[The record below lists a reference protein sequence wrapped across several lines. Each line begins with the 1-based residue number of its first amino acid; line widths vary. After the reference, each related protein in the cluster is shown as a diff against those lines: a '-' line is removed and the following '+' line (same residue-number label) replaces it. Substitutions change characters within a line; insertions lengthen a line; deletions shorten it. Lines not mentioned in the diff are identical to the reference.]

1 MKYRQYREQKYN
13 NPPQN
18 LSINNIFR
26 EIKDNACKNKNKM
39 LLKQGQL
46 ENKKGFLEIQNT
58 KSEIKFNRRTKR

>member
-1 MKYRQYREQKYN
+1 
-13 NPPQN
+13 
-18 LSINNIFR
+18 
-26 EIKDNACKNKNKM
+26 M